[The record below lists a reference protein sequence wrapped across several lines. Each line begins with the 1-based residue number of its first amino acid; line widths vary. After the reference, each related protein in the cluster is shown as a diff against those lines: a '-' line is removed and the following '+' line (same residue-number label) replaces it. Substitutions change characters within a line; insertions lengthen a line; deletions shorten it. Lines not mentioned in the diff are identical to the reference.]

1 MTHGV
6 MYSIIILRTLLC
18 QCIILFVII
27 VPEEGYYYV
36 WVGGLKGVVQ
46 EKDLTKQFEQYGTI
60 RHVKI
65 IRDPETKKSK

>member
-1 MTHGV
+1 MA
-6 MYSIIILRTLLC
+6 
-18 QCIILFVII
+18 
-27 VPEEGYYYV
+27 GYYYV

-46 EKDLTKQFEQYGTI
+46 EKDLTSKFEQYGTI